1 MGHKPIEIYSPREV
15 TDMNRKKKMFDAVQ
29 MVREIRN
36 EHHETLKDKSW
47 QERVKFYEEEARAFR
62 QETKKKDA
70 AE

>member
-1 MGHKPIEIYSPREV
+1 
-15 TDMNRKKKMFDAVQ
+15 MNRKKKMFDVVQ

-47 QERVKFYEEEARAFR
+47 QERVKFYEEARAFR

>member
-1 MGHKPIEIYSPREV
+1 
-15 TDMNRKKKMFDAVQ
+15 MNRKKKMFDAVQ

-47 QERVKFYEEEARAFR
+47 QERVKFYGEEARAFR

-70 AE
+70 EE